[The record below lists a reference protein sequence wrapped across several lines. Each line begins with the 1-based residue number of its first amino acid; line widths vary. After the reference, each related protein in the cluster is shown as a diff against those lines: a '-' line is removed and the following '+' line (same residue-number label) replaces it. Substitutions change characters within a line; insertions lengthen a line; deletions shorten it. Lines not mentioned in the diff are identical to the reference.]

1 MFLWGLIVR
10 GAGHRVRTPGQAS
23 LPYHS
28 LISSYL
34 LTMAYRRPLTYSQ
47 MIVIALL
54 WLALVVWILVGSPR
68 LDGITLLTLAASG
81 VIVFYPIIKSY
92 RERK

>member
-1 MFLWGLIVR
+1 MLLRGLIVR

-28 LISSYL
+28 LISPYL

-68 LDGITLLTLAASG
+68 LDGFTLLTLAASG

>member
-1 MFLWGLIVR
+1 MLLRGLIVR
-10 GAGHRVRTPGQAS
+10 GAGHRVRTARLAS
-23 LPYHS
+23 PPYHS
-28 LISSYL
+28 LIAPYL

-68 LDGITLLTLAASG
+68 LDGLTLLTLAASG

>member
-1 MFLWGLIVR
+1 MLLWGLIVR

>member
-1 MFLWGLIVR
+1 MLLWELIVR
-10 GAGHRVRTPGQAS
+10 SVGHRIRTPGLAS
-23 LPYHS
+23 PPYHS

-34 LTMAYRRPLTYSQ
+34 LSMAYRRPLTYSQ

-54 WLALVVWILVGSPR
+54 WLALVVWILVGSPK
-68 LDGITLLTLAASG
+68 LDGLTLLSLAASG

>member
-1 MFLWGLIVR
+1 MLLWGQIVR
-10 GAGHRVRTPGQAS
+10 SVGHKARTPGQVS
-23 LPYHS
+23 PPYHS
-28 LISSYL
+28 LTSSYL

-68 LDGITLLTLAASG
+68 LDGLTLLTLAASG

>member
-1 MFLWGLIVR
+1 
-10 GAGHRVRTPGQAS
+10 
-23 LPYHS
+23 
-28 LISSYL
+28 
-34 LTMAYRRPLTYSQ
+34 

-54 WLALVVWILVGSPR
+54 WLALVVWILVGSPK
-68 LDGITLLTLAASG
+68 LDGSTLLILAASG

>member
-1 MFLWGLIVR
+1 MLLWGLIVR

-68 LDGITLLTLAASG
+68 LDGLTLLTLAASG

>member
-1 MFLWGLIVR
+1 MLLRGLIVR

-28 LISSYL
+28 LIFPYL

-68 LDGITLLTLAASG
+68 LDGLTLLTLAASG

>member
-1 MFLWGLIVR
+1 MLLRGLIVR

-23 LPYHS
+23 PPYHS
-28 LISSYL
+28 HISPYL
-34 LTMAYRRPLTYSQ
+34 LTLAYRRPLTYSQ

-54 WLALVVWILVGSPR
+54 WLALVVWILVGSPK
-68 LDGITLLTLAASG
+68 LDGSTLLILAASG

>member
-1 MFLWGLIVR
+1 MLLQGLIVR
-10 GAGHRVRTPGQAS
+10 GAGHRVRTLGQAS

-28 LISSYL
+28 LISPYL

-54 WLALVVWILVGSPR
+54 WLALVVWILVGSPK
-68 LDGITLLTLAASG
+68 LDGLTLLTLAASG

>member
-1 MFLWGLIVR
+1 
-10 GAGHRVRTPGQAS
+10 
-23 LPYHS
+23 
-28 LISSYL
+28 
-34 LTMAYRRPLTYSQ
+34 
-47 MIVIALL
+47 MIVLALL

-68 LDGITLLTLAASG
+68 LNGLTLLTLVASG

>member
-1 MFLWGLIVR
+1 MLLWGLIVR

-34 LTMAYRRPLTYSQ
+34 LTRAYRRPLTYSQ

>member
-1 MFLWGLIVR
+1 MLLWGQIVR
-10 GAGHRVRTPGQAS
+10 SVGHKARTPGQVS
-23 LPYHS
+23 PPYHS
-28 LISSYL
+28 LTSSYL

-68 LDGITLLTLAASG
+68 LDGLTLAASG

>member
-1 MFLWGLIVR
+1 MLLWGLIVR

-68 LDGITLLTLAASG
+68 LDGIPLLTLAPSG

>member
-1 MFLWGLIVR
+1 MLLWGLIVR
-10 GAGHRVRTPGQAS
+10 GVGHRVRTPGQAS

>member
-1 MFLWGLIVR
+1 MLLRGLIVR
-10 GAGHRVRTPGQAS
+10 SVGHRVRTPGQVS
-23 LPYHS
+23 PPYHS
-28 LISSYL
+28 LTSSYL

-68 LDGITLLTLAASG
+68 LDGLTLLTLAASG

>member
-1 MFLWGLIVR
+1 MLLWELIVR
-10 GAGHRVRTPGQAS
+10 GAGHRERTLGQAS

-28 LISSYL
+28 LISPYL

-54 WLALVVWILVGSPR
+54 WLALVVWILVGSPK

>member
-1 MFLWGLIVR
+1 MLLWGQIVR
-10 GAGHRVRTPGQAS
+10 SVGHRVRTPEQAS
-23 LPYHS
+23 PPYHS
-28 LISSYL
+28 LISSYF

-54 WLALVVWILVGSPR
+54 WLALLVWILVGSPR
-68 LDGITLLTLAASG
+68 LDGLTLLTLAASG

>member
-1 MFLWGLIVR
+1 MRHALHRPSLYHLIL
-10 GAGHRVRTPGQAS
+10 S
-23 LPYHS
+23 L
-28 LISSYL
+28 SSYL

-54 WLALVVWILVGSPR
+54 WLALVVWILVGSPK
-68 LDGITLLTLAASG
+68 LDGLTLLTLAASG

>member
-1 MFLWGLIVR
+1 MLLWGLIVR

-23 LPYHS
+23 LPYHP

>member
-1 MFLWGLIVR
+1 
-10 GAGHRVRTPGQAS
+10 
-23 LPYHS
+23 
-28 LISSYL
+28 
-34 LTMAYRRPLTYSQ
+34 MAYRRPLTYSQ

-68 LDGITLLTLAASG
+68 LDGITLLTLATSG